1 MAEEGR
7 VSVRHARRIVRDELH
22 KRVREHEIGEDEGRR
37 REEAL
42 EKLTHEYTEKI
53 DELLK
58 HKEEEVLAL

>member
-1 MAEEGR
+1 MKSHD
-7 VSVRHARRIVRDELH
+7 V
-22 KRVREHEIGEDEGRR
+22 GEDEGRR

-58 HKEEEVLAL
+58 HKEQEIMAI